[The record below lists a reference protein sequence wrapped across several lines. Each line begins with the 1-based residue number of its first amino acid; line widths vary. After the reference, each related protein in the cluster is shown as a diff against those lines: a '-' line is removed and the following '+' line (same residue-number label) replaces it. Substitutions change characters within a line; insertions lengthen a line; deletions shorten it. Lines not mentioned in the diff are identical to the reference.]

1 MLKERPRVAG
11 KDSRRLQ
18 RSETMLDLDE
28 MITAYT
34 EIINVEPRT

>member
-1 MLKERPRVAG
+1 MLKERPKVVD

-18 RSETMLDLDE
+18 RSEIMLDLDE